1 MMPIEWTA
9 EDCVA
14 NARRLQP
21 APRAT
26 PFIKSRL
33 AELERRARS
42 EPPGRLM
49 REVASLAQYLGEST
63 VTHDPQSEAEVVQ
76 VNVVEFLRAE
86 DALDAE
92 AEHRRQMRIATSK
105 E

>member
-1 MMPIEWTA
+1 MTDWTQ
-9 EDCVA
+9 EDVQQ

-26 PFIKSRL
+26 PFVKSRL

-49 REVASLAQYLGEST
+49 REVASLAQFLGEST
-63 VTHDPQSEAEVVQ
+63 VTHDPQSESDPVQ
-76 VNVVEFLRAE
+76 VNIVEFLRAE